1 MNDLSGNIVK
11 LSDIRAKKLGAS
23 SPYGPLRA
31 GLITSRITR
40 DLPLTE
46 LLNDLEKK
54 VNDLTSK
61 SYEVLGISIIATE
74 AARAA
79 LSAGGTSENGTDL
92 VC

>member
-11 LSDIRAKKLGAS
+11 LSDIRTKKLGAS

-31 GLITSRITR
+31 GLITYRTTR
-40 DLPLTE
+40 DRQLLE
-46 LLNDLEKK
+46 LLSDLEKK